1 MGIERIRPIVF
12 FAALYG
18 AAVFTAC
25 DSGSQHRT
33 PQVVPPI
40 APSPVPPTPA
50 PGDPLI
56 GSFAL
61 TLDIGSGCPAV
72 PETAA
77 TRHYTATI
85 GSVDAGHYV
94 VTLTGAKFLTGP
106 ICTGGSGRF
115 SGMGCDQFFALEDID
130 LATFSLV
137 NNNDE
142 AHGGHIVEQLSSGTW
157 LEIIGNTT
165 GKLIGSSIEASGS
178 ITIWYC
184 RTPSAYPFPCSDNVG
199 CRSDDARLMFTR
211 K

>member
-12 FAALYG
+12 CAVLSGTALFA
-18 AAVFTAC
+18 AC
-25 DSGSQHRT
+25 DSASHSRT
-33 PQVVPPI
+33 PQGPASI
-40 APSPVPPTPA
+40 APSPVPPTPD

-61 TLDIGSGCPAV
+61 TLYVGSGCPAV

-85 GSVDAGHYV
+85 GSVGVGRYV
-94 VTLTGAKFLTGP
+94 VTLTDATFLTGP

-115 SGMGCDQFFALEDID
+115 SGIGCDQFFASEDID
-130 LATFSLV
+130 LATFFLV

-157 LEIIGNTT
+157 LEIIGNAT
-165 GKLIGSSIEASGS
+165 GKLRGSSIEASGTS
-178 ITIWYC
+178 TIWYC
-184 RTPSAYPFPCSDNVG
+184 RTPSAYPFPCSDFAA